1 MDGARPGPLDLI
13 QGSPIAGQMITGRPR
28 VVLLGASQA
37 HAEDVARALGD
48 RFDIIRADHPPL
60 PADAGLRAMG
70 PQQAAA
76 VLEAIGEGVC
86 LASAD
91 GEIIW
96 ANERFRGYD
105 DQTRARI
112 AAVCRRGAQRFQEQR
127 ASGGEEGWPE
137 GSKFEVASPDGA
149 RFFEVLVSPV
159 GPEIVPMGPRPGDA
173 PAEEAAFAVASG
185 PAGDT
190 NDGPARTM
198 AVVAAVVWDVTVSHR
213 ARLKMEAIDRAG
225 RELVRLDAESI
236 RRMHVGQ
243 RLKLLEEKIVKF
255 AHDLMHFDHFTIR
268 LLDDR
273 SGRLELV
280 MASGLPPEALEVELF
295 AEQEGSGITGYVA
308 ATGRSYLCPDVTK
321 DRRYV
326 RGLTNARSSLT
337 VPLLLHDKVIG
348 VFNVESETRALFTEE
363 DRQFAEMFAN
373 HVALALHI
381 LDLLVVER
389 CATGESVTGTVQGE
403 LSEPLQ
409 DIVKE
414 ADWLRQANGNNAE
427 IRRHI
432 DRILADVEAIK
443 GRLSDAASG
452 PQHILGVEKAL
463 VDLAIDPTLVGKQVL
478 VADDE
483 PKIRQ
488 VIRDVLGGR
497 GCRVT
502 VCENGQAAIDAL
514 EKAGAGG
521 GGAGGFP
528 FDLIISDIKMPDRNG
543 YEVFSAARRLDADV
557 PVILMTGFGYDPHH
571 SIVRASQEGLQ
582 CVLFKPFQV
591 ERLMEEVRKA
601 VGPKASAGR

>member
-1 MDGARPGPLDLI
+1 
-13 QGSPIAGQMITGRPR
+13 
-28 VVLLGASQA
+28 VLLGASQA

-48 RFDIIRADHPPL
+48 RFEIVLGDHPPL
-60 PADAGLRAMG
+60 PAEAGLKGIG

-76 VLEAIGEGVC
+76 ILEAIGEGVC

-112 AAVCRRGAQRFQEQR
+112 AAVCRRGAQRFEEQR
-127 ASGGEEGWPE
+127 ASGGEDGWPE
-137 GSKFEVASPDGA
+137 GSKFEVATPDGT

-159 GPEIVPMGPRPGDA
+159 GPDIVPMGPSPGDA
-173 PAEEAAFAVASG
+173 PEEASFAAASG
-185 PAGDT
+185 PGGG
-190 NDGPARTM
+190 DGPGRTT
-198 AVVAAVVWDVTVSHR
+198 AVVAAVVWDVTTSHR

-236 RRMHVGQ
+236 RKMHVGE

-255 AHDLMHFDHFTIR
+255 AHDLMNFDHFTIR
-268 LLDDR
+268 LLDER
-273 SGRLELV
+273 TGKLELV

-308 ATGRSYLCPDVTK
+308 ATGRSYLCPDVTR
-321 DRRYV
+321 DRRYI

-348 VFNVESETRALFTEE
+348 VFNAESEVPAAFTEE

-389 CATGESVTGTVQGE
+389 CATGETVTGTVQGE

-414 ADWLRQANGNNAE
+414 ADWLKQANGHNAE
-427 IRRHI
+427 IKRHV

-443 GRLSDAASG
+443 RRLSDAASG

-463 VDLAIDPTLVGKQVL
+463 VDLAIDPMLVGKQVL

-514 EKAGAGG
+514 ERAGVTGMH
-521 GGAGGFP
+521 
-528 FDLIISDIKMPDRNG
+528 FDLVISDIKMPDRNG
-543 YEVFSAARRLDADV
+543 YEVFSAARRVDADV

-601 VGPKASAGR
+601 VGARASAGR